1 METGKKKRVNCIFED
16 FSIKRNDG
24 AESVIVVGSD
34 ECYSLVRKKDGERTV
49 ALTDYVYNKI
59 IPLNKILNLNI
70 AIANRIKTND
80 INKSDFEVTV
90 TDFIDLETGKNI
102 FNNKSFKYDTDFS
115 ILTTAAILEE
125 TSPGNGKKDIE
136 DLIRQEEKYMV
147 SPYDTSRFSLVL
159 RDNQAKIYSIED
171 IVTGKTYTLDLIN
184 RTCNKE

>member
-1 METGKKKRVNCIFED
+1 METIKKKKVNCIFED

-24 AESVIVVGSD
+24 AKSVIVVGSD

-59 IPLNKILNLNI
+59 IPLSKILNLNI

-80 INKSDFEVTV
+80 INKSDFEETV

-102 FNNKSFKYDTDFS
+102 FNKSFKYDQDFS

-136 DLIRQEEKYMV
+136 DLIKQEEKYMD

-159 RDNQAKIYSIED
+159 RDNQAKMYSIED
-171 IVTGKTYTLDLIN
+171 IVTGKMYTLDLIN
-184 RTCNKE
+184 RICSKE

>member
-1 METGKKKRVNCIFED
+1 MKTRKKKRVNCIFED

-59 IPLNKILNLNI
+59 IPLSKILDLNI

-80 INKSDFEVTV
+80 INKSDFEDTV
-90 TDFIDLETGKNI
+90 TDFIDLKTGKNI
-102 FNNKSFKYDTDFS
+102 FNKSFKYDQDFA
-115 ILTTAAILEE
+115 ILSTAAILEE

-136 DLIRQEEKYMV
+136 DLIKQQEKYMA
-147 SPYDTSRFSLVL
+147 SPYDTSRFTLVL

-171 IVTGKTYTLDLIN
+171 IVTGKLYILDLVS